1 MGNHKWGVS
10 TMKIIIVFLVTL
22 LLLSVSFDGW
32 ANDIAF
38 LPTNSQQG
46 KIIAFNVTTQKKV
59 LDIDIGSY
67 PTALAFHPYNK
78 KLYVTQRELDNSSQL
93 GTVGIVDMVSLFYE
107 GEIINVGSNPT
118 GIVINP
124 EGIVMYVAH
133 KIGIAAINIALG
145 EVENQQTDITYN
157 GAGLAMNSTGNF
169 LFATGINGGKSGVS
183 LLDAFNLTELDSM
196 ELDAGSQAIVV
207 HPIEPLIYVANQAA
221 GTVSVLSHEK
231 RGSRQIL
238 SLKKT
243 IRLNSGA
250 GSYDLRLSQD
260 RSKLYVTN
268 SGLASTITDLEGA
281 NNGFITVV
289 DLNSF
294 EQYNKEFKEFEGGF
308 APGFHPRAVSIA
320 PDDQIHVAVDIW
332 DNGTGLYLYSFNEE
346 NFDLKVKRR
355 ILLDTLTTLQ
365 FGEFI
370 YYNCDFCPKGEVTR
384 VLPRGTRPAALTPIF
399 LLMLLFLAIIMMSHR
414 ISMNRKD

>member
-1 MGNHKWGVS
+1 
-10 TMKIIIVFLVTL
+10 MKIIIVFLMML
-22 LLLSVSFDGW
+22 LLLSVSFGGW

-38 LPTNSQQG
+38 LPANSQQG
-46 KIIAFNVTTQKKV
+46 KIITFNVTTQKKV
-59 LDIDIGSY
+59 LDIDVGSY

-93 GTVGIVDMVSLFYE
+93 GTVGIVDMESLSYE

-133 KIGIAAINIALG
+133 KIGIAAINIALS

-157 GAGLAMNSTGNF
+157 GAGLAMSSTGNF
-169 LFATGINGGKSGVS
+169 LFATGINGGVSGVS
-183 LLDAFNLTELDSM
+183 LLDAFNLTELDSI
-196 ELDAGSQAIVV
+196 ELEVGSQAIVV
-207 HPIEPLIYVANQAA
+207 HPIESLIYVANQAA
-221 GTVSVLSHEK
+221 GTVSILSHEK
-231 RGSRQIL
+231 LGSRQIL

-250 GSYDLRLSQD
+250 GSYDLRLSPD
-260 RSKLYVTN
+260 NSKLYVAN
-268 SGLASTITDLEGA
+268 SGLASTTTALEEA

-294 EQYNKEFKEFEGGF
+294 EQYNKEFKEFDGVF
-308 APGFHPRAVSIA
+308 APAFHPRAVSIA
-320 PDDQIHVAVDIW
+320 ADGQIHVAVDIW
-332 DNGTGLYLYSFNEE
+332 DNGTGLYLYSFKEE
-346 NFDLKVKRR
+346 NFDLEVKRS

-370 YYNCDFCPKGEVTR
+370 YYNCDFCPKGEVIGA
-384 VLPRGTRPAALTPIF
+384 LPRGTRPAALTPIF
-399 LLMLLFLAIIMMSHR
+399 LLILFLAIFMMSYR
-414 ISMNRKD
+414 SMKRKD